1 MESPILQV
9 KRLRRRA
16 SVICSISGKALELAN
31 SHPLPQDFFFFFLE
45 TETSIHVQRPLGPP
59 TQGVGARRPRALP
72 LTSQS
77 V

>member
-31 SHPLPQDFFFFFLE
+31 SHLLPQDFFFFFWR
-45 TETSIHVQRPLGPP
+45 QRPPYMSKGPLVLRRRGLVLGAP
-59 TQGVGARRPRALP
+59 ALHR
-72 LTSQS
+72 
-77 V
+77 